1 MDPLASALFWCIVQV
16 TLVGLLAWVLC
27 AALGRWIAS
36 GSTIV
41 PAAALAAIVVLTVCI
56 FVPWP
61 SWWRY
66 GPRWRPVAAV
76 GETNVQATQN
86 EKDHL
91 PASTDDVRETFTEKR
106 GVASPSELP
115 LARDP
120 TAGLRPVSQPSEP
133 PSSVIGPDRGL
144 RDTIVSWMPAAVSWM
159 PAALAGILGLG
170 AVLGL
175 LQLAGGLLSVRSYR
189 RASHPIQDTQLSEL
203 LDCLCAELCLT
214 REVELRESHHLATAA
229 TVGWTRPVILL
240 PKAWRN
246 WTEDQRRAV
255 LAHELAHVARS
266 DYLACVLAQLS
277 LAIHFYHPLVHW
289 LAARLRL
296 EQELAADATAAELA
310 GGSKNYLQSL
320 AELALHTTERPLGWP
335 AHTFL
340 PTQGTFLRR
349 IEMLRDSKLASPATL
364 WPRSALRW
372 AAVGLLV
379 VGAALAAGL
388 RGGPALSPFDSQ
400 AVAQGQPPQAGRA
413 ATTAGIDLTYVAN
426 DAKMLLAIKPE
437 QVLGN
442 DQIRK
447 VIEEAKPAAAPLLKA
462 LTMEGLMQVTFVG
475 VPGVELDDWADEP
488 IVVLQFN
495 KNVTIDELLKV
506 DPEMRRPKRVPAR
519 AGELPEAGEGNEAY
533 GTPDDRTLILGR
545 EDSLRKYL
553 ANRRKGKPAIAAGEA
568 WEKVSSGAIVA
579 GVDME
584 VVREQFDKKGPPRG
598 SDAEFQALAPLWKD
612 SEYLAAG
619 IILDGKTIHFR
630 AAASCSD
637 EELAGNVADTA
648 KAAVTLTRNM
658 IRSLRERERDIPPFA
673 VFLLQTGD
681 GLLKTVAVQQTETL
695 VSAQTSTQV
704 PEMIAATASSLS
716 GAIAEARSSARR
728 QVSVNNMKQILLAM
742 HNWAD
747 AQGGGRLPP
756 PVIMGKDGKGTVPH
770 SWRVELLP
778 YLGYEQLHA
787 AYHFDQP
794 WDSTANKLVL
804 AQMPAQFRHPQD
816 DAKSTN
822 SSYLVLTPEKLLKER
837 PVPGGG
843 ATAPEGGFPTAFS
856 AQDGMSFGQIFD
868 GTSNTIAIVEAKCDI
883 PWTKPE
889 DIPFDP
895 AGELPK
901 FGGYEKSG
909 FNIGLCDG
917 AVRFV
922 DSKIDKGILKL
933 LIMPQDGTPVPNY

>member
-16 TLVGLLAWVLC
+16 TLVGLLACVLC
-27 AALGRWIAS
+27 AALGRGFAS

-66 GPRWRPVAAV
+66 GPRWRPAAAV
-76 GETNVQATQN
+76 SETNLQATQN

-91 PASTDDVRETFTEKR
+91 PESTDDVRETFTEEPD
-106 GVASPSELP
+106 VASQSELP
-115 LARDP
+115 LARDL
-120 TAGLRPVSQPSEP
+120 TAGPRPASPLSEP
-133 PSSVIGPDRGL
+133 QSSVIGADRGL
-144 RDTIVSWMPAAVSWM
+144 GDTIVSWMPAG
-159 PAALAGILGLG
+159 LAGILGLG

-189 RASHPIQDTQLSEL
+189 RASQPIQDSQLSEL
-203 LDCLCAELCLT
+203 VDCLCAELCLT

-240 PKAWRN
+240 PKAWGN

-349 IEMLRDSKLASPATL
+349 IEMLRDSKLASPATQ
-364 WPRSALRW
+364 WPRWAARW

-379 VGAALAAGL
+379 MGAVLAAGL
-388 RGGPALSPFDSQ
+388 RGGPAISPFDNQ
-400 AVAQGQPPQAGRA
+400 AAAQGQPPQAGGGA
-413 ATTAGIDLTYVAN
+413 ATNGIDLTHVVN

-437 QVLGN
+437 QVLAN
-442 DQIRK
+442 EQIRK
-447 VIEEAKPAAAPLLKA
+447 VIEDAKPATPRLQA
-462 LTMEGLMQVTFVG
+462 LTMDGLVQITFVG
-475 VPGVELDDWADEP
+475 LPGVEVDDWADEP

-495 KNVTIDELLKV
+495 RKVTIDELLKV

-519 AGELPEAGEGNEAY
+519 AGELAEEGDGGEAY
-533 GTPDDRTLILGR
+533 GTPDDLTLILGR
-545 EDSLRKYL
+545 EDALRKYL
-553 ANRRKGKPAIAAGEA
+553 ANRRKGKPAIAAGDA
-568 WEKVSSGAIVA
+568 WSKVCSGAIVA

-584 VVREQFDKKGPPRG
+584 IVREQFDKEEPPRG
-598 SDAEFQALAPLWKD
+598 PDAQFQALAPLWKD

-619 IILDGKTIHFR
+619 IILEGKTLHLR
-630 AAASCSD
+630 AAVSCSN
-637 EELAGNVADTA
+637 EELAANVADTA

-658 IRSLRERERDIPPFA
+658 IRSLRDRERDIPPFA

-681 GLLKTVAVQQTETL
+681 GLLKTVAVEQANTL
-695 VSAQTSTQV
+695 VTAQTSTQV
-704 PEMIAATASSLS
+704 PEMIAATAGSLG

-728 QVSVNNMKQILLAM
+728 QVSVNNMRQILLAM

-822 SSYLVLTPEKLLKER
+822 SSYFVLTPEKLLKER
-837 PVPGGG
+837 PAPGGG

-856 AQDGMSFGQIFD
+856 AKDGMPFSQVID
-868 GTSNTIAIVEAKCDI
+868 GLSNTIAIVEAKSDI
-883 PWTKPE
+883 PWTKPV
-889 DIPFDP
+889 DLVFDP
-895 AGELPK
+895 TGELPK

-922 DSKIDKGILKL
+922 DSKIDKGILEL
-933 LIMPQDGTPVPNY
+933 LIMPQDGTPVPKY